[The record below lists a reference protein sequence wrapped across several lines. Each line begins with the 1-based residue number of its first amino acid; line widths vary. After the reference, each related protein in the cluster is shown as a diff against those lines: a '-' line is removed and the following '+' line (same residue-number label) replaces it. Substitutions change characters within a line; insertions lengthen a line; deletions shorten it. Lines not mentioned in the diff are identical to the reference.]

1 MATVEI
7 LQIISEPL
15 WLMQCETPIPAGF
28 PGPADGSPG
37 IRIDLNSML
46 VPNPDCTYLVRVKGT
61 SMDGA
66 PSHITDGALMAVD
79 CSLSPESGDIVV
91 AAIDGEFTVKRLE
104 KRANS
109 YWLIPDNPTH
119 SPVDTSPLGDRF
131 QVRGVVTHVISKMPR
146 GRHR

>member
-7 LQIISEPL
+7 LQIIREPL

-28 PGPADGSPG
+28 PGSTDGSPG

-46 VPNPDCTYLVRVKGT
+46 VPNPDYTYLVRVKGT

-91 AAIDGEFTVKRLE
+91 AAVDGEFTVKRLE

-119 SPVDTSPLGDRF
+119 SPVDTGPLGDRF
-131 QVRGVVTHVISKMPR
+131 QVRGVVTHVISRMPR

>member
-28 PGPADGSPG
+28 PSPTDGSPG

-119 SPVDTSPLGDRF
+119 SPVDTGPFGDRF